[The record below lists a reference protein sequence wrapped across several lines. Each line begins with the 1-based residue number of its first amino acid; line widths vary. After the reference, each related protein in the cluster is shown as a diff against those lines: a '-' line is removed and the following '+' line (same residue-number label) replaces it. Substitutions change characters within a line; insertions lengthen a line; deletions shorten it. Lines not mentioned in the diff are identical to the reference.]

1 MYYYHF
7 GILIKPDFKPEFAGL
22 FMTFGQRNS
31 FKVKM
36 QNHSITLN
44 TLTRFLSLNLC
55 FILKSELPYIRVL
68 CRCAAWR
75 SPLKNMAA
83 VPTLGGWNSKKKS
96 AGSSGSMS
104 VRGMTTHTSRR
115 KPHGGLPPSEKETQR
130 GGGRGGGVWIIS
142 GAFLEKEQIHHIY
155 SKKD

>member
-1 MYYYHF
+1 MFYF
-7 GILIKPDFKPEFAGL
+7 EV
-22 FMTFGQRNS
+22 R
-31 FKVKM
+31 
-36 QNHSITLN
+36 ITLHPGFMSVCR
-44 TLTRFLSLNLC
+44 LTQPL
-55 FILKSELPYIRVL
+55 EEHGG
-68 CRCAAWR
+68 
-75 SPLKNMAA
+75 SPHI
-83 VPTLGGWNSKKKS
+83 GGVEQQKKS

-142 GAFLEKEQIHHIY
+142 GAFLEKKQIHHIY